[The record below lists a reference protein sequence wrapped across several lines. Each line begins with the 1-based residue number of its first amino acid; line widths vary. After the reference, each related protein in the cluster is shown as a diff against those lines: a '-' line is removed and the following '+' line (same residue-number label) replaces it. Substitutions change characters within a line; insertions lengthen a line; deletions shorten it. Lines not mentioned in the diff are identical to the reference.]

1 LSWFVIVVLCV
12 LFSAF
17 LVFLSSFSL
26 LLACFVLVHSLSSLR
41 LFLFWSFL
49 VLGVERKFITLSP
62 LFPSLSSNPSRVR
75 VRVRVGVL
83 HYVVTLA
90 VSVPLF
96 FLPLVPSLQLN
107 TPAPPVWVLPW
118 VKVYGLVVFQKVD
131 VICDRILFRVRVMF
145 RARVRV

>member
-1 LSWFVIVVLCV
+1 MEYGSGYVLTCDSCLGLLSLSCV
-12 LFSAF
+12 YYSPH
-17 LVFLSSFSL
+17 FLSSSL
-26 LLACFVLVHSLSSLR
+26 LLPFSWLVLSWYIPCHLFVFSCFVLFLSWELR
-41 LFLFWSFL
+41 GNFLPS
-49 VLGVERKFITLSP
+49 

-118 VKVYGLVVFQKVD
+118 VKVLGS
-131 VICDRILFRVRVMF
+131 
-145 RARVRV
+145 